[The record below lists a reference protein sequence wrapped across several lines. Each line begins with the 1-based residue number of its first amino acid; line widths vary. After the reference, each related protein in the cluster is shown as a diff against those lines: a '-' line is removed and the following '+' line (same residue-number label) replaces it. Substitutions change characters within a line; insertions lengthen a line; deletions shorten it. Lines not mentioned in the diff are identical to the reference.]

1 MKSKSSEVDIQKQK
15 QLSKVN
21 IQKQKQKQINL
32 FNNLPADTPDVRKVI
47 DILEKSLR
55 GDFVSQQEEAL
66 YDKFYSEL
74 VKNPSEKT
82 KTVKKPSF
90 SDHRSVVSR
99 QSRTPIPPKKEGEFT
114 YRAITANCGNGT
126 LGQKA
131 SEQICKKVVHDNA
144 DFYVLNLQ
152 EARFYD
158 ESKNKVDPIRAE
170 LLDKLGANG
179 KYDVRRVTKM
189 NTRTKSDAHDTGMAC
204 YVIYDTTAV
213 SISDE
218 TRTKAR
224 RGGFSEYFGVGSD
237 YNKGGLITDFKI
249 TGIDKKR
256 PIAIESVSAHLD
268 KGSAKTRMQDWS
280 RVKYEL
286 SHDTIKDWEKLC
298 AIIPDLQLV
307 GIDANT
313 RSKEGVPV
321 WQHPERQVDT
331 WALTQAA
338 MGDKVFTSQKDTYSK
353 SSGSGQLDFVGI
365 SDNSGWTSS
374 QNAINTN
381 AEFIDVQSDE
391 ARDHAVIFS
400 PRATINT
407 KISDFDRV
415 KNQIAKQLARC
426 APELAKEIS
435 QLRDTENNKKTLVKV
450 HNIYLSKGGLLNNK
464 LSQCIKEKS
473 DQKFFGKPWF
483 PNDTLA
489 TLNEHTLTDRL
500 ITQIT
505 DYSKYSDEKKR
516 ALLSDEAKDALF
528 SGRSDQDDGKDPEQH
543 RKAFIKYLME
553 RKALVQKMDPGK
565 RKQLIDGGNTEKAG
579 ISMEALLDK
588 KGVELYKKALKEE
601 RYSEEY
607 MMAVFEESTNYYA
620 GKVFKTPVAIPVG
633 GPSGC
638 GKSFNAKA
646 IVSKIMDEVGAE
658 EGNGVDANT
667 GLKPGNYV
675 TSIDGGVGRGLSKIY
690 QSVIFVATEE
700 LGYTLVTDLTQKSK
714 VLGSVKKSVEKAA
727 KIGDSNGRPLNIVIP
742 ETFSSIGLNP
752 HKCKKFFK
760 KLQKSYGNNI
770 YYSRIVGPDSDAP
783 DQSTVRYQGVA
794 RSAKTKFGPSREL
807 DDLNFDSGALCE
819 SKAYDEGIF
828 GSKFWA
834 GVIGSRMAE
843 KVFHQV
849 VPNATS
855 YKGVHQLFLV
865 KPVDGQEGK
874 WEPTTDASAAGAI
887 FVNRNLFKAWQDR
900 DKNSDKSTLEEYKKA
915 HWSDKDYATQVISS
929 ENASN
934 VAEDLKTTYPTQ
946 AVNTAEGVGS
956 LITVAHDRIAAM
968 DAEDLSFDPQGRVL
982 IKVPECS
989 MEVLAGNDD
998 GLTQQQLKDVMSL
1011 RKILFIRY
1019 DRFLKIAYRN
1029 TDGDYEER
1037 IIRKATGNAGVFGG
1051 IKPLP
1056 VMLADDIVDLI
1067 NGMQPPGLI
1076 IDNNL
1081 FDKIKDGLNEVGN
1094 MDASS
1099 LNRNITVSYDIDLSN
1114 TDANKDTTVKD
1125 IFLNK
1130 IREHLPGTTKFVIA
1144 AAYQSIPNKG
1154 CIIPLQQEFYFHLS
1168 LALRVYQQELVV
1180 GMTPDQF
1187 HEIHTA
1193 TMKDVNKEVM
1203 KAFANGLVAA
1213 YRAGTPGTPGTLGT
1227 PDKIDI
1233 KTLNKALD
1241 QARNDILADAHKTLC
1256 EKVREITKQDITS
1269 LSKEQ
1274 IAELKHTAETTTA
1287 TTDNMLHLDNK
1298 MKLATFISGT
1308 DVSSHDRGFGSEHVS
1323 DMQIAAY
1330 NYDPTTHVVTDNA
1343 NKRNQVLVASLAVKG
1358 IGKFVTGKN
1367 HTELDCPPLITK
1379 GAINLKNIGTGSV
1392 NNSRLYELVKKSS
1405 KSNSPIFIQDE
1416 VKKGFYCKDGN
1427 TWKKLKSEQV
1437 KFLLEYALAYD
1448 VKIKLSDLSQ
1458 KYFDKEFQVPA
1469 VVPAVGGNAA
1479 AVVPVAVVESTKPN
1493 AFIYNLYTSFDATSF
1508 AGNYDEAQNFQNE
1521 SLEAILSGALLHNRE
1536 QAKRE
1541 QAKKGEKQPFCFVQ
1555 AIAVNGYGDKLGY
1568 ELDQK
1573 NKNFNVVRNEATLMT
1588 EMSLLHTIYDSIE
1601 DADVKK
1607 SIDELFDSY
1616 NTFLLDTPPK
1626 KWFFAHRSEPVDKIK
1641 AIKNALASGD
1651 KLKTGNKFGLQK
1663 CLAKILAKDLHH
1675 TNDARL
1681 IQAIAVRCEKNSL
1694 SGCKSRNERT
1704 QMVNDRVELLD
1715 STAPEISGEVN
1726 GALTAFIGEI
1736 ANVDTA
1742 FDTLNRAFDQ
1752 LCNKNNMH
1760 GSASLISNN
1769 DQGASYKIKTKSWLD
1784 RKLMSFGLY
1793 KDTNAAEASDEVMT
1807 NLEQKNAK
1815 AMQAHNGSEKL
1826 IAKAVEVTVPK
1837 EAFGE
1842 KVSAG
1847 IQAVWTGILTGGQ
1860 WVANGAINTKTS
1872 LLERHTRLKW
1882 AAIIGCLA
1890 AAIAIA
1896 IVAPYTIPII
1906 IGVAVSVVTWA
1917 GIFGGEAYLKND
1929 EKVREAKITG
1939 QITEEL
1945 PDIESSDSLMMNQGI
1960 SGGYPNGLIDFNEED
1975 PTVRSRSTS
1984 SSSTP
1989 ESVLEEVEVESPSP
2003 VKRGWLGT

>member
-82 KTVKKPSF
+82 KKVKKPSF

-126 LGQKA
+126 LGEKA
-131 SEQICKKVVHDNA
+131 SEQICKKVVHDKA

-158 ESKNKVDPIRAE
+158 ASKNKVDPIRDE
-170 LLDKLGANG
+170 LLKQFG
-179 KYDVRRVTKM
+179 KNSTYDVRRVTKM

-204 YVIYDTTAV
+204 YIIYDTTAV

-218 TRTKAR
+218 VKRTKAR
-224 RGGFSEYFGVGSD
+224 RGGLWENFGVGPD

-473 DQKFFGKPWF
+473 DNNFSGKPWF

-505 DYSKYSDEKKR
+505 DYSKYSDDKKR
-516 ALLSDEAKDALF
+516 ALLSPEAKAALF

-553 RKALVQKMDPGK
+553 RKELVQKMDPAK
-565 RKQLIDGGNTEKAG
+565 RKTLIDEGKTEKAG

-601 RYSEEY
+601 RYSDEY
-607 MMAVFEESTNYYA
+607 MMAVFEKSTNFYE
-620 GKVFKTPVAIPVG
+620 GNVFEHPVAIPVG

-646 IVSKIMDEVGAE
+646 IVNTIMSEKGTDKGIEV
-658 EGNGVDANT
+658 NPTT

-675 TSIDGGVGRGLSKIY
+675 TSIDGGIGRGLSKMY
-690 QSVIFVATEE
+690 NSVIWVATEE
-700 LGYTLVTDLTQKSK
+700 LGYTLVLDLTQKSK
-714 VLGSVKKSVEKAA
+714 VLSSVKGNVAKAA
-727 KIGDSNGRPLNIVIP
+727 KIGLNGKPLNIVIP
-742 ETFSSIGLNP
+742 ETFSEIGL
-752 HKCKKFFK
+752 KLLTCIGFFK
-760 KLQKSYGNNI
+760 DLTKSYGKYI
-770 YYSRIVGPDSDAP
+770 YYSRIVGHGSEAP
-783 DQSTVRYQGVA
+783 DQSTVRHQGVA
-794 RSAKTKFGPSREL
+794 RSAKTVFGEPRALES
-807 DDLNFDSGALCE
+807 LNINPDELCE
-819 SKAYDEGIF
+819 SKAYDEGWF
-828 GSKFWA
+828 GLKFLA
-834 GVIGSRMAE
+834 GVAGSLFA
-843 KVFHQV
+843 KIVFHQV
-849 VPNATS
+849 VPDATS
-855 YKGVHQLFLV
+855 YEGVHELCLV
-865 KPVDGQEGK
+865 KPR
-874 WEPTTDASAAGAI
+874 TDKPGEWKHTKNASAPGAI
-887 FVNRNLFKAWQDR
+887 SVNRKLFKAWQDR
-900 DKNSDKSTLEEYKKA
+900 DKSSDKSTLEEYKKA
-915 HWSDKDYATQVISS
+915 HWLDKDYATEVRSDN
-929 ENASN
+929 NASN
-934 VAEDLKTTYPTQ
+934 VAANLKTTYPTQ

-968 DAEDLSFDPQGRVL
+968 DAEELSFDPQGRVL
-982 IKVPECS
+982 IEVPECS
-989 MEVLAGNDD
+989 MEVLVGEDSIP
-998 GLTQQQLKDVMSL
+998 TEQQKKDVKSL
-1011 RKILFIRY
+1011 AKVLLIKRDTSL
-1019 DRFLKIAYRN
+1019 IACYR
-1029 TDGDYEER
+1029 TFDGKYEER
-1037 IIRKATGNAGVFGG
+1037 EIRKNSVVNPASPNRRFYV
-1051 IKPLP
+1051 ILP
-1056 VMLADDIVDLI
+1056 DNIVDSI
-1067 NGMQPPGLI
+1067 NEMQPPGLI

-1081 FDKIKDGLNEVGN
+1081 FDKIKDGLNEVDN

-1099 LNRNITVSYDIDLSN
+1099 LNRKITVSYDIDLSN
-1114 TDANKDTTVKD
+1114 TSSNKDEYVKNL
-1125 IFLNK
+1125 FLDK
-1130 IREHLPGTTKFVIA
+1130 IRNNLPESTKFAIA

-1154 CIIPLQQEFYFHLS
+1154 CIIPLQQEFYFHLR

-1213 YRAGTPGTPGTLGT
+1213 YQAGP
-1227 PDKIDI
+1227 PDTINI

-1241 QARNDILADAHKTLC
+1241 QARKDILADAHRTLC

-1330 NYDPTTHVVTDNA
+1330 NYDPTTKVVTGNA

-1379 GAINLKNIGTGSV
+1379 GAINLQTIEKGSV
-1392 NNSRLYELVKKSS
+1392 NNKRLNKLVTESF

-1416 VKKGFYCKDGN
+1416 VKKGFYCKDGG
-1427 TWKKLKSEQV
+1427 TWKKLESEQV
-1437 KFLLEYALAYD
+1437 ELLLKYALAYD

-1469 VVPAVGGNAA
+1469 VVPAADENAA
-1479 AVVPVAVVESTKPN
+1479 TVVPVAVVEPTKPN
-1493 AFIYNLYTSFDATSF
+1493 AFIYNLYTSFDATSS
-1508 AGNYDEAQNFQNE
+1508 AGRYDESRNFQNE
-1521 SLEAILSGALLHNRE
+1521 SLEAILSGALLHN
-1536 QAKRE
+1536 RE

-1588 EMSLLHTIYDSIE
+1588 EMSLLHTIYDSID
-1601 DADVKK
+1601 DAGVKK
-1607 SIDELFDSY
+1607 SVDELFNSY
-1616 NTFLLDTPPK
+1616 NKFLLETPPK
-1626 KWFFAHRSEPVDKIK
+1626 KWFFAYLSEPVDKINN
-1641 AIKNALASGD
+1641 IKRSLATGN
-1651 KLKTGNKFGLQK
+1651 KLKTGSEFGPQK
-1663 CLAKILAKDLHH
+1663 CLAKILANNLHH

-1681 IQAIAVRCEKNSL
+1681 IQAIAVHCEKNSL

-1715 STAPEISGEVN
+1715 STAPEISRRVN
-1726 GALTAFIGEI
+1726 SALIAFINVA

-1742 FDTLNRAFDQ
+1742 FDALNRAFDQ
-1752 LCNKNNMH
+1752 LCNDNNMH
-1760 GSASLISNN
+1760 SSASLISNN
-1769 DQGASYKIKTKSWLD
+1769 DQGASYKIEAKSWLD

-1793 KDTNAAEASDEVMT
+1793 KNTNAAEASDEVMT
-1807 NLEQKNAK
+1807 NLEQKNVK

-1826 IAKAVEVTVPK
+1826 IAKAVKATVPK